1 MPGGC
6 IAEQPE
12 AILLLLLCRGRETTN
27 RQAIGDGPGQLNC
40 PHQLPASLVR
50 TGQWQVYRNQVA
62 RRNRCINGVH
72 RFHSKVV
79 MGAE

>member
-12 AILLLLLCRGRETTN
+12 AILLLLVCRCRETT
-27 RQAIGDGPGQLNC
+27 QGLAIGEGPGQLNR
-40 PHQLPASLVR
+40 PHQLPASLER
-50 TGQWQVYRNQVA
+50 TGQWQVHRNQVA

-72 RFHSKVV
+72 
-79 MGAE
+79 